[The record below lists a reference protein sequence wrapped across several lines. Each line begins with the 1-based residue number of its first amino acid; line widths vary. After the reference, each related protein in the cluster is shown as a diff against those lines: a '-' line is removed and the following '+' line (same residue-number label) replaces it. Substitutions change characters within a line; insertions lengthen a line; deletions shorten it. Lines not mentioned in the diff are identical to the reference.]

1 MILNDHLNQKLVL
14 EEIIENSDDEK
25 PSVELNDTE
34 LENALL
40 D

>member
-1 MILNDHLNQKLVL
+1 MSKKLVL

-25 PSVELNDTE
+25 PSIELNDEE
-34 LENALL
+34 LENALN